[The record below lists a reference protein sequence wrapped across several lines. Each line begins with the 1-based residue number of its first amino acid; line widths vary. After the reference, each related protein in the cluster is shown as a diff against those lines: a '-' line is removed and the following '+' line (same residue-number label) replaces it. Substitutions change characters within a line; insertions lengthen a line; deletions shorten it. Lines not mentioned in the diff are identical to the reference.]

1 MGQEV
6 STGKVLSDMFAT
18 QRQMTRYYLSKL
30 RDFDPHTKVEVDGT
44 ILNSTYWI
52 VAHLIWAED
61 YLLLRC
67 LGHEGTGIEWLDQFK
82 VGSDSGLVTLN
93 MDFKHLLNLQ
103 KDVHQTTLAH
113 LASMSEKEFSEDN
126 ALDIQFGG
134 EKSKRY
140 IAMHGIRH
148 EGVHAGQLSVIGKIL
163 GSKAI

>member
-1 MGQEV
+1 MGQTV
-6 STGKVLSDMFAT
+6 TTGKVLSDMFAT

-44 ILNSTYWI
+44 TLNSTYWI

-61 YLLLRC
+61 YLLLRS
-67 LGHEGTGIEWLDQFK
+67 LGHKGTGIEWLDQFK

-93 MDFKHLLNLQ
+93 MDFKQLLDLQ
-103 KDVHQTTLAH
+103 KEVHQTTLAH
-113 LASMSEKEFSEDN
+113 LASMSEDDFSEDN